1 MDAIEILMN
10 EHRLIL
16 RSIDALLEFT
26 ERMQQTAGDDRPGLA
41 RFVDF
46 IATYADDAHHG
57 KEEGVLF
64 PAMVAAGFP
73 ARAGP
78 VGMMLHEHDIGRA
91 FTRVLRDLS
100 RQAQPWTD
108 SDRGRLAEAA
118 HGYGGLLQSH
128 IHKEDQILYP
138 MAQARLP
145 EAAMQAV
152 DAGCAAVDR
161 KWAENGERARLEAL
175 AAELA
180 GGKRAASGGGVGRH
194 CAVER
199 V

>member
-1 MDAIEILMN
+1 MDAIETLMH

-26 ERMQQTAGDDRPGLA
+26 ERMQRTAGDDRAGLA

-46 IATYADDAHHG
+46 IATYADEAHHG

-78 VGMMLHEHDIGRA
+78 VGMMLHEHDVGRA

-128 IHKEDQILYP
+128 IHKEDEILYP
-138 MAQARLP
+138 MARARLS
-145 EAAMQAV
+145 EAAMQTV

-161 KWAENGERARLEAL
+161 RWAENGERARLEAL

-180 GGKRAASGGGVGRH
+180 GASERRAMAG
-194 CAVER
+194 
-199 V
+199 